1 MRTTSLS
8 AYQYRFWLEWQ
19 LNPHSS
25 AYTTALVYRLS
36 GPLDRDALRRA
47 LDAFVHEH
55 DEGCRSTFRMDDAR
69 VVRDVHDRVT
79 VALDYRDARAAPA
92 LDADEAD
99 AWIAARASHVFAL
112 DDAPLFRFALL
123 REDADAHRLVLS
135 FPHIISD
142 AFSAVYINQ
151 RLTALYN
158 HALGASPAPAS
169 TLRDLGEQLAF
180 EAAYRASPRYD
191 EDLAYWL
198 GALAHAPL
206 GVEFDAAASAQSREG
221 RIHRLRF
228 DANTT
233 RRLRAR
239 ARASRSTPF
248 LVLSSLFAI
257 ALARWQ
263 DVREL
268 VVTYP
273 VNMRSPGFRDASG
286 CFVNNLPMGFSLRQG
301 DTFRDI
307 VARTTAQR
315 ADSKRHQQLSL
326 TDLVTALRR
335 TRSLADT
342 PVFNVGVTEA
352 FFVQDAPLAFDGV
365 HAELLP
371 VVAAERPFDLNFA
384 YQLTPDGLYVNLE
397 YDTGCL
403 PPARIGEFAARF
415 GRLLRAYLDDDA
427 RPALAVDLLAP
438 EQRARLAQ
446 YWHGPARTLDATDWP
461 ARFAARCAATPDMP
475 AVRCGAEQLTYRELD
490 EMSARLAGFLAAR
503 GVTPGALV
511 GLCCERSTEMV
522 LAILAVMRAGAAY
535 VPLDPA
541 APPDRLRRI
550 VDDAGLA
557 LLLTQRHLLARL
569 PAGPV
574 ARHMLDERAIWLAA
588 EPLPQQRI
596 HPDGIA
602 YVIYTSGSTGT
613 PKGVA
618 NTHRALVNRLDWHD
632 SLLADA
638 APVRV
643 LQKTP
648 YFFDVSVWEFLWT
661 LQSGHALVIAP
672 PELHKDPAGLAA
684 LLRDARIAVAH
695 FVPSMLNAFLDA
707 VPGQRFPDLALIVC
721 SGEALLAEQAE
732 RFHRLLPGVRLA
744 NLYGP
749 TEAAIDVTVWH
760 CTPGEAHA
768 RAGVPIG
775 RPIDNV
781 SLYVLDASLEPCP
794 PGSAG
799 ELYIGGAGLAQG
811 YVGRPDLTAAS
822 FVPDPYAGR
831 PGARMYRTGDIAMFG
846 EHGELHYLGRRDEQ
860 VKLNGNRIELREI
873 EACLLA
879 LPGIAQCAVVPVR
892 VQGRVRLLH
901 AFVEPAAG
909 RDSWSADAL
918 HAALAERL
926 PDAMRPARIDVVE
939 RIALLPAGKIDRK
952 RLAQL
957 ADAALETRARGAD
970 ARAKTPFQAEVA
982 AEWSAVLEVADIG
995 PDDHFFMLGG
1005 SSVQAIQLIGRLNDR
1020 YGLLLSPPQL
1030 FGAPQLD
1037 RFSAQVLVAL
1047 GQKAQREDRLEALL
1061 DRLAPDDMDELLTV
1075 FSSSGELV

>member
-79 VALDYRDARAAPA
+79 VALDYRDARAAPV
-92 LDADEAD
+92 LDAAEAD
-99 AWIAARASHVFAL
+99 AWIAARAAHVFAL
-112 DDAPLFRFALL
+112 DHSPLFRFALL

-158 HALGASPAPAS
+158 HALGAGPAPAS
-169 TLRDLGEQLAF
+169 TLRDFGEQLAF
-180 EAAYRASPRYD
+180 EAGYRASPRYD

-206 GVEFDAAASAQSREG
+206 GVEFDAAASAGPREG
-221 RIHRLRF
+221 RIHRMRF
-228 DANTT
+228 DADTT

-273 VNMRSPGFRDASG
+273 VNMRSPGFREASG

-307 VARTTAQR
+307 VARTTARR
-315 ADSKRHQQLSL
+315 AQSKHHQQLSL

-352 FFVQDAPLAFDGV
+352 FFVQDAPLAFQGV

-384 YQLTPDGLYVNLE
+384 YQLTPDGLHVNLE

-427 RPALAVDLLAP
+427 QPALAVDLLAP
-438 EQRARLAQ
+438 EQRARLAH
-446 YWHGPARTLDATDWP
+446 YWHGPARTIDATDWP
-461 ARFAARCAATPDMP
+461 ARFAAQCAATPDAP
-475 AVRCGAEQLTYRELD
+475 AVRFGAEQLTYRELD
-490 EMSARLAGFLAAR
+490 ALSARLAGFLAAR

-522 LAILAVMRAGAAY
+522 VAILAVMRAGAAY

-574 ARHMLDERAIWLAA
+574 ARHALDERATWLAA

-618 NTHRALVNRLDWHD
+618 NTHRALVNRLDWHG

-638 APVRV
+638 EPVRV

-672 PELHKDPAGLAA
+672 PELHKDPAGLAV

-707 VPGQRFPDLALIVC
+707 APGQIFPDLALVVC

-760 CTPGEAHA
+760 CEPGEAHA

-781 SLYVLDASLEPCP
+781 SLYVLDAGLEPCA

-909 RDSWSADAL
+909 WDSWPADAL
-918 HAALAERL
+918 HAELAARL

-957 ADAALETRARGAD
+957 ADAALETRARGAEV
-970 ARAKTPFQAEVA
+970 RAKTPFQAEVA
-982 AEWSAVLEVADIG
+982 AEWSAVLDVADIG
-995 PDDHFFMLGG
+995 PDDQFFMLGG
-1005 SSVQAIQLIGRLNDR
+1005 SSVQAIQLIGRLNGR
-1020 YGLLLSPPQL
+1020 YGLLLSPPLL

-1047 GQKAQREDRLEALL
+1047 GQKAQQEDRLEALL
-1061 DRLAPDDMDELLTV
+1061 ERLAPDDMDELLTV